1 MRLLAVALA
10 LSLVLVV
17 APATAAV
24 KCGTERWP
32 IKTLSD
38 KNASKVSFKAI
49 DTTVKHLRSLN
60 RPDVHED
67 SPRLKPVEYHAY
79 KVRAALIES
88 AHEPDRDYHLV
99 IAEPSHH
106 HKRMIVEFPDTHCKG
121 AASSIKKRAMKR
133 ARNRFE
139 NACGPISSSFKQLH
153 GVAVIK
159 GTGFWDF
166 DHGQNGV
173 APNAIELHPVL
184 KFHMVKGSCT

>member
-1 MRLLAVALA
+1 MRRLLAGAMA

-38 KNASKVSFKAI
+38 KNASKVDFNATK
-49 DTTVKHLRSLN
+49 TTVKHLRSLN
-60 RPDVHED
+60 RPDVHLD
-67 SPRLKPVEYHAY
+67 SPRLKPVEYHTY
-79 KVRAALIES
+79 KVRAALIET
-88 AHEPDRDYHLV
+88 AHEDDRDYHLV
-99 IAEPSHH
+99 IASPAHH
-106 HKRMIVEFPDTHCKG
+106 HKTMIVEFPDTHCKG

-133 ARNRFE
+133 ARSKFE
-139 NACGPISSSFKQLH
+139 NACGPISSSFKTLH

-159 GTGFWDF
+159 GVGFWDF

-184 KFHMVKGSCT
+184 NFHMVKGSC